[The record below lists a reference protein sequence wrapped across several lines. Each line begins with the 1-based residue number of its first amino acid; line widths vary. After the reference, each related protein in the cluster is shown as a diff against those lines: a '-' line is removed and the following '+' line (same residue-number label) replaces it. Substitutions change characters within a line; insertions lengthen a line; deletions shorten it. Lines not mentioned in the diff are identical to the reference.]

1 MKFGVAL
8 TTRGRDATGETLVR
22 VARAAEECG
31 FDSIWVTDHIVIPRQ
46 LASAYPY
53 EATGQFDV
61 PANEYY
67 LEPLTV
73 LTYLAGVTRRI
84 RLGTG
89 VLVLPY
95 RNPILLAKT
104 VASLDVLS
112 GGRTILGIGVGWMAE
127 EFRALGLDTFEQR
140 GAVTDESIRLL
151 RELWTRDEPR
161 FAGRFFQVEDI
172 RFYPKPIQKPHPP
185 IWIGGHS
192 PAALRRAAL
201 LGDGWHPIGLR
212 PPVGLHPAE
221 YAQAA
226 TTIKGIAEEAGRDPG
241 EIALTF
247 RASLLFTDRPS
258 SPRTPFMGSPAQ
270 IIEDIRAYAR
280 LGVTHLV
287 LGFRGPTAEAL
298 LEELERFAMEVRQAA
313 PDLS

>member
-1 MKFGVAL
+1 VA
-8 TTRGRDATGETLVR
+8 
-22 VARAAEECG
+22 
-31 FDSIWVTDHIVIPRQ
+31 
-46 LASAYPY
+46 
-53 EATGQFDV
+53 
-61 PANEYY
+61 ANEHY

-95 RNPILLAKT
+95 RNPVLLAKT

-112 GGRTILGIGVGWMAE
+112 GGRTVLGVGVGWMAE

-161 FAGRFFQVEDI
+161 FAGRYFQVEDI
-172 RFYPKPIQKPHPP
+172 RFAPKPIQKPHPP

-212 PPVGLHPAE
+212 PPVGLHPEE

-226 TTIKGIAEEAGRDPG
+226 ATIGRLAEKGGRDPG

-247 RASLLFTDRPS
+247 RASLVFTDKPP
-258 SPRTPFMGSPAQ
+258 SPRPPFIGSPAQ
-270 IIEDIRAYAR
+270 IIEDIQAYAR
-280 LGVTHLV
+280 LGVSHLV
-287 LGFRGPTAEAL
+287 FGFRGPTVQAL
-298 LEELERFAMEVRQAA
+298 LEQLERFAMEVRQAA
-313 PDLS
+313 ADPS

>member
-1 MKFGVAL
+1 
-8 TTRGRDATGETLVR
+8 

-31 FDSIWVTDHIVIPRQ
+31 LDSIWVTDHIVIPRRV
-46 LASAYPY
+46 ASAYPY

-61 PANEYY
+61 SANEYY

-73 LTYLAGVTRRI
+73 LAYLAGVTRRI

-127 EFRALGLDTFEQR
+127 EFQALGLETFEQR

-172 RFYPKPIQKPHPP
+172 RFYPKPIQKPHPS

-201 LGDGWHPIGLR
+201 LGDGWHPLGLR

-226 TTIKGIAEEAGRDPG
+226 ATIKRLAEKAGRDPG

-247 RASLLFTDRPS
+247 RASLVFTERPP
-258 SPRTPFMGSPAQ
+258 SPRTPFIGNPEQ
-270 IIEDIRAYAR
+270 IIEDILAYAR

-287 LGFRGPTAEAL
+287 FGFRGPTVEAL
-298 LEELERFAMEVRQAA
+298 LEQLERFATEVGQAA
-313 PDLS
+313 SDLS

>member
-8 TTRGRDATGETLVR
+8 TTRGRDATAETLVR

-46 LASAYPY
+46 VGSAYPY

-112 GGRTILGIGVGWMAE
+112 GGRTILGVGVGWMAE
-127 EFRALGLDTFEQR
+127 EFRAMGLDTFEQR

-172 RFYPKPIQKPHPP
+172 RFYPKPVQKPHPP

-192 PAALRRAAL
+192 LAALRRAAL

-226 TTIKGIAEEAGRDPG
+226 ATIKRLAEKAGRDPG

-247 RASLLFTDRPS
+247 RASLVFADRPP
-258 SPRTPFMGSPAQ
+258 SPRTPFIGSPAQ

-287 LGFRGPTAEAL
+287 FGFRGPTMEAL
-298 LEELERFAMEVRQAA
+298 LEELERFATEVGQAA
-313 PDLS
+313 SDLS

>member
-8 TTRGRDATGETLVR
+8 TTRGRDATAETLAR
-22 VARAAEECG
+22 VSRTAEECG
-31 FDSIWVTDHIVIPRQ
+31 FDSVWVTDHIVIPNRIT
-46 LASAYPY
+46 SGYPY
-53 EATGQFDV
+53 EATGIFDV

-73 LTYLAGVTRRI
+73 LTYLAGMTRRI

-112 GGRTILGIGVGWMAE
+112 GGRTILGVGVGWMAE
-127 EFRALGLDTFEQR
+127 EFRALGLETFEQR
-140 GAVTDESIRLL
+140 GAVTDESIRLV
-151 RELWTRDEPR
+151 RELWTQEEPR
-161 FAGRFFQVEDI
+161 FKGRFFHVEDI

-192 PAALRRAAL
+192 PAAMRRAAL
-201 LGDGWHPIGLR
+201 LGDAWHPIGLR
-212 PPVGLHPAE
+212 PPVGLYPGE

-226 TTIKGIAEEAGRDPG
+226 ATIRRIAEEAGRDPG

-247 RASLLFTDRPS
+247 RASLAFADKPP
-258 SPRTPFMGSPAQ
+258 SPRTPFIGSPAQ
-270 IIEDIRAYAR
+270 IIEDIQAYAR

-287 LGFRGPTAEAL
+287 FGFRGPTVEAL
-298 LEELERFAMEVRQAA
+298 LEQLERFAMEVRQAA
-313 PDLS
+313 SDPS

>member
-1 MKFGVAL
+1 M
-8 TTRGRDATGETLVR
+8 TTRGRDATEESLVR
-22 VARAAEECG
+22 VARTAEECG

-46 LASAYPY
+46 VASAYPY
-53 EATGQFDV
+53 EATGQFEV
-61 PANEYY
+61 LANEYY

-112 GGRTILGIGVGWMAE
+112 GGRAILGVGVGWMAE
-127 EFRALGLDTFEQR
+127 EFRAMGLDTFEQR
-140 GAVTDESIRLL
+140 GAVTDEAIRLL

-172 RFYPKPIQKPHPP
+172 RFYPKPVQKPHPP

-226 TTIKGIAEEAGRDPG
+226 ATIKRLAKGAGRDPG

-247 RASLLFTDRPS
+247 RASLVFADRPP
-258 SPRTPFMGSPAQ
+258 SPRTPFIGNPAQ

-287 LGFRGPTAEAL
+287 FGFRGPTVVTL
-298 LEELERFAMEVRQAA
+298 LEQLERFSMEVRRVAL
-313 PDLS
+313 DLP

>member
-8 TTRGRDATGETLVR
+8 TTRGRDATEETLVR

-46 LASAYPY
+46 VGSAYPY

-112 GGRTILGIGVGWMAE
+112 GGRTILGVGVGWMAE
-127 EFRALGLDTFEQR
+127 EFRAMGLDTFEQR

-161 FAGRFFQVEDI
+161 FAGRFFQVDDI
-172 RFYPKPIQKPHPP
+172 RFYPKPVQKPHPP

-226 TTIKGIAEEAGRDPG
+226 ATIKRLAEEAGRDPG

-247 RASLLFTDRPS
+247 RASLVFADRPP
-258 SPRTPFMGSPAQ
+258 SPRTPFIGNPAQ

-287 LGFRGPTAEAL
+287 FGFRGPTVEAL
-298 LEELERFAMEVRQAA
+298 LEQLERFATEVGQAA
-313 PDLS
+313 SDLS

>member
-8 TTRGRDATGETLVR
+8 TTRGRDATEETLVR

-46 LASAYPY
+46 VGSAYPY

-112 GGRTILGIGVGWMAE
+112 GGRTILGVGVGWMAE
-127 EFRALGLDTFEQR
+127 EFRAMGLDTFEQR

-161 FAGRFFQVEDI
+161 FAGRFFQVDDI
-172 RFYPKPIQKPHPP
+172 RFYPKPVQKPHPP

-226 TTIKGIAEEAGRDPG
+226 ATIKRLAEEAGRDPG

-247 RASLLFTDRPS
+247 RASLVFADRPP
-258 SPRTPFMGSPAQ
+258 SPRMPFIGNPAQ

-287 LGFRGPTAEAL
+287 FGFRGPTVEAL
-298 LEELERFAMEVRQAA
+298 LEQLERFATEVGQAA
-313 PDLS
+313 SDLS